1 LKYLSV
7 DLKGHGF
14 SRAGGLPLNEAALA
28 AEALL
33 SGTTTSSISWLELE
47 AIVSSAA
54 LRAGD
59 DSDAI
64 AGVIPTRVAT
74 PPDEQQVSAVLKW
87 ANDNSVRVTISGGG
101 TKQSWS
107 NPPDAIDLLLSISK
121 LNSVIEHAHEDMT
134 VTVQAGLTVAQ
145 LQSELAKRK
154 QRLALDVLWPERATI
169 GGIIATNDSGALR
182 LRFGSIRDLLIG
194 VTVVLANGTIARSG
208 GKVVKNVA
216 GYDLPKLFTGSLGT
230 LGALT
235 EATFRVHPLPLGAE
249 TLSIRFADCDAAN
262 KFILSINDSTLV
274 PASVQLRC
282 ASDAPTEVDVLFEGL
297 AAGIAA
303 QIDSLK
309 KLYPSQSRS
318 DLTWGSSGSVP
329 DSSHQHDVWSSRQ
342 QLWQSDSS
350 ATVAK
355 FSVLPS
361 DISGFVSELS
371 SRCSDFRL
379 VAQAT
384 GLGYF
389 AARCTPEAIVT
400 LRAALSANGG
410 SLVILRSQSGN
421 DIFDAPADTQPLMHR
436 IKQRFDPKGILNRGR
451 LIGGI

>member
-1 LKYLSV
+1 M
-7 DLKGHGF
+7 
-14 SRAGGLPLNEAALA
+14 
-28 AEALL
+28 
-33 SGTTTSSISWLELE
+33 
-47 AIVSSAA
+47 
-54 LRAGD
+54 
-59 DSDAI
+59 
-64 AGVIPTRVAT
+64 
-74 PPDEQQVSAVLKW
+74 KW
-87 ANDNSVRVTISGGG
+87 ANENHVRVTISGGG

-107 NPPDAIDLLLSISK
+107 NPPEAVDLLLCTAR

-145 LQSELAKRK
+145 LQFELAKHK

-169 GGIIATNDSGALR
+169 GGVIAANDSGALR

-194 VTVVLANGTIARSG
+194 ATVVLADGTIARSG

-230 LGALT
+230 LGVIT

-249 TLSIRFADCDAAN
+249 TLSFRFPDCDSAN
-262 KFILSINDSTLV
+262 KFVLAINDSSLV

-282 ASDAPTEVDVLFEGL
+282 GANQPTEVDVCFEGL
-297 AAGIAA
+297 PAGIAA
-303 QIDSLK
+303 QSATAIIL
-309 KLYPSQSRS
+309 
-318 DLTWGSSGSVP
+318 SGSAERIASP
-329 DSSHQHDVWSSRQ
+329 NEVWSSRQ
-342 QLWQSDSS
+342 QLWQSDSA
-350 ATVAK
+350 ATIAK

-361 DISGFVSELS
+361 DISGFASELS
-371 SRCSDFRL
+371 SHCPNFRL

-389 AARCTPEAIVT
+389 AAHCTPEAIAA
-400 LRAALSANGG
+400 LRSSLSANGG
-410 SLVILRSQSGN
+410 SLVVLHRPGESQN
-421 DIFDAPADTQPLMHR
+421 TDDIFDVPPDTQALMLR

>member
-14 SRAGGLPLNEAALA
+14 SRAVGLPLNEAALA

-33 SGTTTSSISWLELE
+33 SGTTTSSIPWLELE

-107 NPPDAIDLLLSISK
+107 NPPDAVDLLLSISK

-169 GGIIATNDSGALR
+169 GGIIAANDSGALR

-230 LGALT
+230 LGVLT

-249 TLSIRFADCDAAN
+249 TLSFRFDDCDSAN
-262 KFILSINDSTLV
+262 KFILAINDSTLV

-282 ASDAPTEVDVLFEGL
+282 GTDQSSEVDVCFEGL
-297 AAGIAA
+297 PAGIAA
-303 QIDSLK
+303 QSTATSNL
-309 KLYPSQSRS
+309 
-318 DLTWGSSGSVP
+318 SGSAELIASP
-329 DSSHQHDVWSSRQ
+329 ADMWSSRQ
-342 QLWQSDSS
+342 FLWSFSPS
-350 ATVAK
+350 ATIAK